1 MKHYFKYIKLTLASF
16 ILLIACEDSDL
27 PIDQIVP
34 NTTSGAVLRTV
45 SQEGSFFDRNDT
57 STAWSVEFEEQDAEN
72 GGLLD
77 KVDFYIGFDDNTDD
91 PDEPRF
97 NGDQSRPEVLVQTLN
112 ASEFTTGEFGL
123 PRASVSSTFQEALTA
138 LGLNPGEFDG
148 GDRILF
154 RLELT
159 LTDGRVFTNTDNT
172 GTIEGSFFNS
182 PFLYPLTIKC
192 VPTAPVP
199 GDYTIE
205 INDSFG
211 DGWDG
216 AFITVTQDGVE
227 TEYTIDDGSAG
238 EFSFNVPDGT
248 TELIFEYTP
257 GSFEGEHTYTIIGPT
272 GELAVEDG
280 PNPTPGVVTLSI
292 CI

>member
-1 MKHYFKYIKLTLASF
+1 MKKYLNLSISCFTALA
-16 ILLIACEDSDL
+16 LLSSCEDGDK
-27 PIDQIVP
+27 PFDEIFA
-34 NTTSGAVLRTV
+34 NTGRGAVLRTID
-45 SQEGSFFDRNDT
+45 QEGSFFDRNDT
-57 STAWSVEFEEQDAEN
+57 STSWSVVFEAQDPEDGA
-72 GGLLD
+72 LLE
-77 KVDFYIGFDDNTDD
+77 KVDFFVGFDDNTDD
-91 PDEPRF
+91 EDAPRF
-97 NGDQSRPEVLVQTLN
+97 NGVQDPAEVLVETVP
-112 ASEFTTGEFGL
+112 ASAFTIGEFGF
-123 PRASVSSTFQEALTA
+123 PRASVDSSFEEALTA
-138 LGLNPGEFDG
+138 LGLVPGEYDG

-159 LTDGRVFTNTDNT
+159 LTDGRVFSNADNT
-172 GTIEGSFFNS
+172 GTIEGSFFAS

-216 AFITVTQDGVE
+216 AFITVTQDGTEV
-227 TEYTIDDGSAG
+227 EYTITEGDTGT
-238 EFSFNVPDGT
+238 FTFTVPDGT
-248 TELIFEYTP
+248 TQLDFEYTP
-257 GSFEGEHTYTIIGPT
+257 GNFEGEHTYNITGPT

-280 PNPTPGVVTLSI
+280 PNPTPGEIILSI